1 MSATVTLMFTDV
13 VGSTQLLDD
22 LGDEQFNE
30 LRRVHFRLLR
40 DAIVEYRGQEVKNL
54 GDGLMAVFPSVV
66 DACRCAI
73 QMQGDV
79 ADGRLEVVGIY
90 GEPGMG
96 KTRLVAEA
104 AKAASAGGAIVVHGR
119 CDEEGMVAFM
129 PLLDVLRQLARAMPA
144 DLLADLAS
152 PSAELA
158 GAVP

>member
-79 ADGRLEVVGIY
+79 ADGRLAIRIGLHV
-90 GEPGMG
+90 GEPITYEDDYFGASVSSARQLCERG
-96 KTRLVAEA
+96 RAGQILASDLVRALVAGREGLGFSEA
-104 AKAASAGGAIVVHGR
+104 EAIEVAGQ
-119 CDEEGMVAFM
+119 D
-129 PLLDVLRQLARAMPA
+129 
-144 DLLADLAS
+144 
-152 PSAELA
+152 
-158 GAVP
+158 